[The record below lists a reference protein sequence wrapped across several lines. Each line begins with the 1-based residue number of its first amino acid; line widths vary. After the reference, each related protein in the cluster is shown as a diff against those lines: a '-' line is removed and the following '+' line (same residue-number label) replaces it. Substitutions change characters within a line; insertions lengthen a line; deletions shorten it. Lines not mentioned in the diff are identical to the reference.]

1 MDARKKGILV
11 AGRSGLDA
19 NAAFLYAEWTGGFYH
34 EKENTYYPCGNADHD
49 LALTGCSN
57 VTGSGA
63 GSSAS
68 SQTTA
73 QASTGYSEEADSA
86 GSTAEST
93 AESTIAEENSE
104 SATDRSSASS
114 PDSVTATSTA
124 EYESNED
131 ADDSASIDEDG
142 SYTSKDEVALYIH
155 TYGHLPSNY
164 ITKRDAEDLGWNS
177 KEGNLWDVADGMS
190 IGGSK
195 FGNYEGLLP
204 EKSGRKYYECDID
217 YDGGYRGAKRIIY
230 SNDGLIFYTEDHY
243 KTFEQ
248 LY

>member
-1 MDARKKGILV
+1 MKKRIHIIL
-11 AGRSGLDA
+11 
-19 NAAFLYAEWTGGFYH
+19 AAMLIMI
-34 EKENTYYPCGNADHD
+34 

>member
-1 MDARKKGILV
+1 MLSGQEGFIMKKRIHIIL
-11 AGRSGLDA
+11 
-19 NAAFLYAEWTGGFYH
+19 AAMLIMI
-34 EKENTYYPCGNADHD
+34 